1 MRPIQ
6 VLNAIVF
13 GSAVAITFG
22 LTGVLIIFLV
32 LQREQPQ
39 MSAELPVLMRA
50 AGLFSLLALAAGASL
65 YAMLKELPWRWAA
78 QVAMWLMVTG
88 IALSYWPQ

>member
-1 MRPIQ
+1 MRPIH

-22 LTGVLIIFLV
+22 LVGVLIIFLV

-39 MSAELPVLMRA
+39 MSAELPALMRA
-50 AGLFSLLALAAGASL
+50 SGLFSMLALVAGASL
-65 YAMLKELPWRWAA
+65 YAMFKELSWRWAA
-78 QVAMWLMVTG
+78 QGMMWLMVAG